1 MRTLKGTVSLGYA
14 GADVEFEFEVPDD
27 ATEEEI
33 NAVCWEC
40 AIEYIDCYWEDK
52 VERSLNYGQTN

>member
-1 MRTLKGTVSLGYA
+1 MRTIKGVVSLGYA

-33 NAVCWEC
+33 NQECWEY
-40 AIEYIDCYWEDK
+40 ANSYINCYWVDK
-52 VERSLNYGQTN
+52 VKRSLNCE

>member
-33 NAVCWEC
+33 NAVRWEC

>member
-27 ATEEEI
+27 ATEEKIEKT
-33 NAVCWEC
+33 CWETGC
-40 AIEYIDCYWEDK
+40 EYISCWWEEG
-52 VERSLNYGQTN
+52 VE

>member
-1 MRTLKGTVSLGYA
+1 MRTLKGTISLGYV

-33 NAVCWEC
+33 NAACWEC
-40 AIEYIDCYWEDK
+40 ATEYIDCYWEED
-52 VERSLNYGQTN
+52 

>member
-1 MRTLKGTVSLGYA
+1 MRTIKGVVSLGYA

-33 NAVCWEC
+33 NKIGWEY
-40 AIEYIDCYWEDK
+40 ATEYIDWWWEDK
-52 VERSLNYGQTN
+52 VERSLNRG

>member
-1 MRTLKGTVSLGYA
+1 MRTLKSTVSLGYV

-33 NAVCWEC
+33 DEACWES
-40 AIEYIDCYWEDK
+40 ATEYIDCYWED
-52 VERSLNYGQTN
+52 

>member
-27 ATEEEI
+27 ATEKEI
-33 NAVCWEC
+33 DKECWEIG
-40 AIEYIDCYWEDK
+40 AGYVECYWED
-52 VERSLNYGQTN
+52 

>member
-14 GADVEFEFEVPDD
+14 GADVEFEFEVLDD

-33 NAVCWEC
+33 QEACWEC
-40 AIEYIDCYWEDK
+40 ATEYIDCYWEED
-52 VERSLNYGQTN
+52 